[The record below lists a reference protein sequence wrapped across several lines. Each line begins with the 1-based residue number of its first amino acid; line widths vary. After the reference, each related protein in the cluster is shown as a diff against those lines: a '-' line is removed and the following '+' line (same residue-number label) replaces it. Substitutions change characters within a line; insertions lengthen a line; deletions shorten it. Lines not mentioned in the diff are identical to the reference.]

1 MRTKAGPQGLGK
13 DRSRA
18 RASALIVRR
27 SALLFAL
34 SAMLFTLCVSAQAQ
48 QPKKIPRIGA
58 LFPGYPATYSP
69 RTTAFL
75 QGLQELG
82 YVDGKNIMIEWR
94 WAEDKVERLPDLA
107 AELVRFN
114 PEVVITNGTPAIN
127 ALKNAT
133 RTIPIVMAG
142 VGDPVGIG
150 LVASLNRPGGNLTGL
165 SVLAPEL
172 SGKRLELLKEVVPG
186 LFRVAVILNPTNSVY
201 RPELQDTQDAARSL
215 RLQTEPILEVTDLNT
230 LGEGFTKLNRD
241 RIRAF
246 LLLTDTIFF
255 SIRSQIVE
263 HAAKSRLPAVYFD
276 SAFPDAGGL
285 MSYGPNIPDLYR
297 RAATYVD
304 KILKGAKP
312 ADLPVE
318 QPTKFELVIN
328 LKTAK
333 QIGVTIP
340 PNVLARADRV
350 IK

>member
-1 MRTKAGPQGLGK
+1 MNK
-13 DRSRA
+13 
-18 RASALIVRR
+18 V
-27 SALLFAL
+27 
-34 SAMLFTLCVSAQAQ
+34 MLCLVAIFLVGAVELAEAQ
-48 QPKKIPRIGA
+48 QPKKIPRIGT

-82 YVDGKNIMIEWR
+82 YVEGKNIIIEWR

-114 PEVVITNGTPAIN
+114 PEVIIANGTPAIK

-133 RTIPIVMAG
+133 RTIPVVMAG

-150 LVASLNRPGGNLTGL
+150 LVESLARPGGNLTGL
-165 SVLAPEL
+165 SILPPEL

-186 LFRVAVILNPTNSVY
+186 LFRVAVILNPTNPVY
-201 RPELQDTQDAARSL
+201 RSELQDTQDAARAL

-230 LGEGFTKLNRD
+230 LEEGFTKLNRD

-246 LLLTDTIFF
+246 LLLTDTIFV
-255 SIRSQIVE
+255 SIRGQIVE
-263 HAAKSRLPAVYFD
+263 YAAKSRLPVVYFD
-276 SAFPDAGGL
+276 SEFPDAGGL

-297 RAATYVD
+297 RAAMYVD

-318 QPTKFELVIN
+318 QPKKFELIIN

-333 QIGVTIP
+333 QIGLTIP

-350 IK
+350 IR

>member
-1 MRTKAGPQGLGK
+1 MNKAGW
-13 DRSRA
+13 SSIA
-18 RASALIVRR
+18 VA
-27 SALLFAL
+27 
-34 SAMLFTLCVSAQAQ
+34 AMLLAVCVSAEAQ
-48 QPKKIPRIGA
+48 QPKKVPRIGA

-69 RTTAFL
+69 RTTAFQ

-82 YVDGKNIMIEWR
+82 YVEGKNIMIEWR

-107 AELVRFN
+107 AALVRLN
-114 PEVVITNGTPAIN
+114 PEVIITNGTPAIK

-133 RTIPIVMAG
+133 RTIPVVMAG

-150 LVASLNRPGGNLTGL
+150 LVESLARPGGNLTGL

-186 LFRVAVILNPTNSVY
+186 LSRVAVILNPTNPVY
-201 RPELQDTQDAARSL
+201 RPELQGTQDAARAL

-230 LGEGFTKLNRD
+230 LEEVFTKLNRD

-246 LLLTDTIFF
+246 LLLTDTIFV
-255 SIRSQIVE
+255 SIRGQIVE
-263 HAAKSRLPAVYFD
+263 YAAKSRLRAVYFD

-297 RAATYVD
+297 RAAMYID

-318 QPTKFELVIN
+318 QPTKFEFVIN

-333 QIGVTIP
+333 QIGLTIP

-350 IK
+350 IR

>member
-1 MRTKAGPQGLGK
+1 MTSIRHYALFLSVTL
-13 DRSRA
+13 
-18 RASALIVRR
+18 SATH
-27 SALLFAL
+27 FAL
-34 SAMLFTLCVSAQAQ
+34 CTTVEAQ

-75 QGLQELG
+75 QGLRELG

-114 PEVVITNGTPAIN
+114 PEVVITNGTPAIK

-150 LVASLNRPGGNLTGL
+150 LVASLDRPGGNVTGL

-172 SGKRLELLKEVVPG
+172 DGKRLELLKEVVPG
-186 LFRVAVILNPTNSVY
+186 LFQVAVILNPTNPVY
-201 RPELQDTQDAARSL
+201 RSELQGTQDAASAL
-215 RLQTEPILEVTDLNT
+215 GLQTEPILEVTDLNT
-230 LGEGFTKLNRD
+230 LEGGFIKLNRD

-246 LLLTDTIFF
+246 LLLTDPIFV
-255 SIRSQIVE
+255 SIRGQIVE
-263 HAAKSRLPAVYFD
+263 YAAKSRLPAVYFD

-297 RAATYVD
+297 RAAMYVD
-304 KILKGAKP
+304 KILKGTKP

-333 QIGVTIP
+333 QIGLTIP

>member
-1 MRTKAGPQGLGK
+1 MKEKIRVL
-13 DRSRA
+13 
-18 RASALIVRR
+18 ALC
-27 SALLFAL
+27 AMLFAL
-34 SAMLFTLCVSAQAQ
+34 CASAEAQ

-82 YVDGKNIMIEWR
+82 YVEGENIMIEWR
-94 WAEDKVERLPDLA
+94 WAEDKAERLPDLA

-114 PEVVITNGTPAIN
+114 PEVIIANGTPAIK
-127 ALKNAT
+127 ALQNAT

-150 LVASLNRPGGNLTGL
+150 LVESLARPGGNLTGL

-201 RPELQDTQDAARSL
+201 RPELQDTQDAARAL

-246 LLLTDTIFF
+246 LPLTDPIFF
-255 SIRSQIVE
+255 SIRVQIVE
-263 HAAKSRLPAVYFD
+263 YAAKSRLPAVYVD

-297 RAATYVD
+297 RAAMYVD
-304 KILKGAKP
+304 KILKGTKP

-328 LKTAK
+328 LRTAK
-333 QIGVTIP
+333 QIGLMIP

-350 IK
+350 IR